1 MWLIALSKWLGFFF
15 GGGGGKGLYITVQK
29 TREDISYTKKIY
41 KVVSS

>member
-1 MWLIALSKWLGFFF
+1 MWLIALSKWLGFFL
-15 GGGGGKGLYITVQK
+15 GGEGKGLYITVQK